1 MKIQLQNY
9 IWYWNIRNAQRPIT
23 AFATGTM
30 KLVKIRWVRPP
41 CHPRKD
47 LNQLTNII
55 SDRTTSKCKSVQTR
69 INICTKFKERKSI
82 GEGWI
87 WPPGKVFFISKQP
100 LIQLTCNFAV
110 WTKFPPAT
118 FKAIPTMFNPHW
130 GYSHPPIR
138 GSLSKNRRFCVFFSI
153 FNANFSGKSPK
164 LW

>member
-1 MKIQLQNY
+1 MLSLLLKMIYNLRKRPVLDPPPINVLSLSNSWMHKPLHISRYNMKIQLQTY

-47 LNQLTNII
+47 LNQRTNTI

-87 WPPGKVFFISKQP
+87 WPPGEVFFYIKTTTNPIDLQFCSVNKISS
-100 LIQLTCNFAV
+100 CNF
-110 WTKFPPAT
+110 
-118 FKAIPTMFNPHW
+118 
-130 GYSHPPIR
+130 
-138 GSLSKNRRFCVFFSI
+138 
-153 FNANFSGKSPK
+153 
-164 LW
+164 